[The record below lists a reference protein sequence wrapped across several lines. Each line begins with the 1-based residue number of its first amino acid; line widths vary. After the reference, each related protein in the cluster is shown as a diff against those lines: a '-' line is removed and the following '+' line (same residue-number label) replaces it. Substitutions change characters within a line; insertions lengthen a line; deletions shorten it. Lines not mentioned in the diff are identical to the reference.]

1 MPSLNISVGP
11 LGPLVQVT
19 VGISIPKQAA
29 LKAAGLALP
38 AMAQGQ
44 FLIDTGA
51 SGTVVD
57 SALIAKLGASPTG
70 AVNIHTPSTNGVTQS
85 CNQYDVMLFIPGA
98 ANLPGCLIEAV
109 AVIEAPLACQGID
122 GLIGRDLLDRWT
134 SVYNGSAGMFTICY

>member
-44 FLIDTGA
+44 GR
-51 SGTVVD
+51 
-57 SALIAKLGASPTG
+57 
-70 AVNIHTPSTNGVTQS
+70 
-85 CNQYDVMLFIPGA
+85 
-98 ANLPGCLIEAV
+98 GCA
-109 AVIEAPLACQGID
+109 
-122 GLIGRDLLDRWT
+122 R
-134 SVYNGSAGMFTICY
+134 SKTIW